1 MAIYGSYEEA
11 KNAETLKNINL
22 QNQELEK
29 RIKLEETLNILGT
42 LAIMGIIL
50 SFVVTILAITGMIS
64 LADILFPNGLL

>member
-64 LADILFPNGLL
+64 LADILFPNL

>member
-22 QNQELEK
+22 QNKELEK

-50 SFVVTILAITGMIS
+50 SFVVTLLAITGMIS